1 MNGWIA
7 TIKLSHVGPASYK
20 DFYSSLSSI
29 ITRDEYEQFLHLF
42 KKNDCTTM
50 GHWLRV
56 YNVANVVP
64 FIFETFRRMTG
75 QCYPDKVDVCKGA
88 VSIPGT
94 SMTRAEQV
102 LGKNKK
108 PKLYSPGGICHLC
121 RDKREELQHCSCN
134 GALKCGGYCEECQLD
149 M

>member
-7 TIKLSHVGPASYK
+7 TIKLSRVGPVSYK

-94 SMTRAEQV
+94 SMTHALNKSLEKTKSLSYIHQEAFV
-102 LGKNKK
+102 TYVEINEKSSSTVVVTVIVKNV
-108 PKLYSPGGICHLC
+108 S
-121 RDKREELQHCSCN
+121 
-134 GALKCGGYCEECQLD
+134 
-149 M
+149 